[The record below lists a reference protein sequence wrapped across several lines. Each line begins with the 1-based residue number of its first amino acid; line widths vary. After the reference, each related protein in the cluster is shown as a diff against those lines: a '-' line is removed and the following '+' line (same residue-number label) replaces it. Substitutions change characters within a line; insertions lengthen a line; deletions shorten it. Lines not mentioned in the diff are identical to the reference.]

1 MYRFIFKRVRYS
13 DFVLYICA
21 TIQAFTFTIYST
33 KQSSDYHETEN
44 ITREAFWNHYSPG
57 CDEHYLLHIMRNHP
71 KFVPEL
77 DIVAEHNN
85 KIVGNVVCLKSFIMA
100 DDGNQYEVLSL
111 GPISVLPEYQ
121 QQGIGGR
128 MIALTKKLAS
138 EMGFRAILLCGD
150 PDYYL
155 RQGFIPAETLGIRTE
170 DNMYATALHVC
181 ELYDNALANVKGRY
195 IEDKIYQIDKSA
207 ANEFDKR
214 FPPKEIVVGTPSQ
227 KRFNQ
232 IVVMQKKAN

>member
-13 DFVLYICA
+13 
-21 TIQAFTFTIYST
+21 
-33 KQSSDYHETEN
+33 
-44 ITREAFWNHYSPG
+44 
-57 CDEHYLLHIMRNHP
+57 
-71 KFVPEL
+71 
-77 DIVAEHNN
+77 
-85 KIVGNVVCLKSFIMA
+85 
-100 DDGNQYEVLSL
+100 
-111 GPISVLPEYQ
+111 
-121 QQGIGGR
+121 
-128 MIALTKKLAS
+128 
-138 EMGFRAILLCGD
+138 
-150 PDYYL
+150 DYYL

>member
-1 MYRFIFKRVRYS
+1 
-13 DFVLYICA
+13 
-21 TIQAFTFTIYST
+21 
-33 KQSSDYHETEN
+33 
-44 ITREAFWNHYSPG
+44 
-57 CDEHYLLHIMRNHP
+57 MRKHP

-170 DNMYATALHVC
+170 DN
-181 ELYDNALANVKGRY
+181 ALANVKGRY

>member
-1 MYRFIFKRVRYS
+1 MDIKLRIE
-13 DFVLYICA
+13 
-21 TIQAFTFTIYST
+21 
-33 KQSSDYHETEN
+33 QSSDYHETEN
-44 ITREAFWNHYSPG
+44 ITREAFWNHHPPG
-57 CDEHYLLHIMRNHP
+57 CDERYLLHIMRNHP

-77 DIVAEHNN
+77 HIVADHTN

>member
-1 MYRFIFKRVRYS
+1 
-13 DFVLYICA
+13 
-21 TIQAFTFTIYST
+21 
-33 KQSSDYHETEN
+33 
-44 ITREAFWNHYSPG
+44 
-57 CDEHYLLHIMRNHP
+57 
-71 KFVPEL
+71 
-77 DIVAEHNN
+77 
-85 KIVGNVVCLKSFIMA
+85 MA

-128 MIALTKKLAS
+128 MIALTKKLAP

>member
-1 MYRFIFKRVRYS
+1 
-13 DFVLYICA
+13 
-21 TIQAFTFTIYST
+21 
-33 KQSSDYHETEN
+33 
-44 ITREAFWNHYSPG
+44 
-57 CDEHYLLHIMRNHP
+57 
-71 KFVPEL
+71 
-77 DIVAEHNN
+77 
-85 KIVGNVVCLKSFIMA
+85 MA

>member
-21 TIQAFTFTIYST
+21 TIYLKQYGYKLRIE
-33 KQSSDYHETEN
+33 QSSDYHETEN

-128 MIALTKKLAS
+128 MIALTK
-138 EMGFRAILLCGD
+138 
-150 PDYYL
+150 
-155 RQGFIPAETLGIRTE
+155 
-170 DNMYATALHVC
+170 N
-181 ELYDNALANVKGRY
+181 
-195 IEDKIYQIDKSA
+195 
-207 ANEFDKR
+207 
-214 FPPKEIVVGTPSQ
+214 
-227 KRFNQ
+227 
-232 IVVMQKKAN
+232 

>member
-1 MYRFIFKRVRYS
+1 M
-13 DFVLYICA
+13 
-21 TIQAFTFTIYST
+21 
-33 KQSSDYHETEN
+33 
-44 ITREAFWNHYSPG
+44 
-57 CDEHYLLHIMRNHP
+57 
-71 KFVPEL
+71 PEL

-181 ELYDNALANVKGRY
+181 ELYDNALANAKGRY

>member
-1 MYRFIFKRVRYS
+1 
-13 DFVLYICA
+13 
-21 TIQAFTFTIYST
+21 
-33 KQSSDYHETEN
+33 
-44 ITREAFWNHYSPG
+44 
-57 CDEHYLLHIMRNHP
+57 MRNYP

>member
-1 MYRFIFKRVRYS
+1 
-13 DFVLYICA
+13 
-21 TIQAFTFTIYST
+21 
-33 KQSSDYHETEN
+33 
-44 ITREAFWNHYSPG
+44 
-57 CDEHYLLHIMRNHP
+57 MRNHP

-232 IVVMQKKAN
+232 IVAMQKKAN

>member
-1 MYRFIFKRVRYS
+1 MDIKLRTEQ
-13 DFVLYICA
+13 L
-21 TIQAFTFTIYST
+21 
-33 KQSSDYHETEN
+33 SDYNETEN
-44 ITREAFWNHYSPG
+44 LTREAFWNHYSPG

-77 DIVAEHNN
+77 DIVAELDG
-85 KIVGNVVCLKSFIMA
+85 KIIGNVVCLKSLIAA

-121 QQGIGGR
+121 KKGIGGK
-128 MIALTKKLAS
+128 MIALTQKLAR
-138 EMGFRAILLCGD
+138 EMGFRGILLYGD

-155 RQGFIPAETLGIRTE
+155 RQGFIPAEILGIRTE

-181 ELYDNALANVKGRY
+181 ELYENALVNAKGRY
-195 IEDKIYQIDKSA
+195 MEDAIYQIDKSSA
-207 ANEFDKR
+207 DEFDKR
-214 FPPKEIVVGTPSQ
+214 FPPKEIIIGTPSQ

-232 IVVMQKKAN
+232 LVVMRREAQ